1 MNTPEDNQS
10 EMARRIQYIMQVT
23 KQEDQDNRQRKM
35 ASQFMQMMET
45 TRKVEGDEKQK
56 ELAQNFAAMMQQTR
70 SFDSERERLEKAGE
84 NAISDAFAKM
94 MQKTYQL
101 EQENKNQFE
110 FPPDVGI
117 DHFPS
122 AGDKL
127 FHQLIEKLPKRIQR
141 FPKAFKRNPRAV
153 IKYFL
158 AMALG
163 RILAITLY
171 VAAAFIPALP
181 VPESVAG
188 VVGRAPAVFGNAL
201 TAMRGAVIEFSPQA
215 IFTIV
220 ANIPTDINKLI
231 QKVGEFFQY
240 YGQRAGKFSL
250 KAIRHPKWAAG
261 ECWNFLHQQG
271 PLLWRI
277 FKGALGVAFSFFVIK
292 LAMIFLLPLFGGI
305 AITVLGFKISIILV
319 VIVRMAIST
328 GSEVIGKIL
337 GRKIIVMGKYLYNHP
352 EEIVNIAKI
361 LMDEWMSNWMK
372 ENNPSLG
379 VKQWVK
385 DNYNYKTPNND
396 KVKLKK

>member
-1 MNTPEDNQS
+1 MSSQENKQA
-10 EMARRIQYIMQVT
+10 EMAQRINQMMQVT
-23 KQEDQDNRQRKM
+23 KLTDKDNHQQKL
-35 ASQFMQMMET
+35 ASHLMQMMNT
-45 TRKVEGDEKQK
+45 TREIDSDEKRK
-56 ELAQNFAAMMQQTR
+56 NLAQNFAAMMQQTR

-84 NAISDAFAKM
+84 TAISDAFAKI

-101 EQENKNQFE
+101 EEENKKQIEYPADASIE
-110 FPPDVGI
+110 F
-117 DHFPS
+117 FPS
-122 AGDKL
+122 AGDKF
-127 FHQLIEKLPKRIQR
+127 FHSLIEKLPKKIQR
-141 FPKAFKRNPRAV
+141 FPAAFRRNPRAV

-188 VVGRAPAVFGNAL
+188 VVGKAPTVFGSAL
-201 TAMRGAVIEFSPQA
+201 TTMRGAVVEFSPQA
-215 IFTIV
+215 IFAMV
-220 ANIPTDINKLI
+220 SNIPTDINKLI

-240 YGQRAGKFSL
+240 YGRRAGKFFI
-250 KAIRHPKWAAG
+250 KAVRHPKLAAKD
-261 ECWNFLHQQG
+261 CWKFVHHQG

-305 AITVLGFKISIILV
+305 AITVLGFKVSIILV

-337 GRKIIVMGKYLYNHP
+337 GRKVIVMGKYLYNHP
-352 EEIVNIAKI
+352 EEIINISRI

-379 VKQWVK
+379 VKQWV
-385 DNYNYKTPNND
+385 NSNYKPMD
-396 KVKLKK
+396 KDKDKAKK

>member
-1 MNTPEDNQS
+1 MSEQDDKQL
-10 EMARRIQYIMQVT
+10 EMARRFQNMVQVT
-23 KQEDQDNRQRKM
+23 KQDDKDKNQQNL
-35 ASQFMQMMET
+35 AHQFMQMMDT
-45 TRKVEGDEKQK
+45 TRKIDGDEHQK
-56 ELAQNFAAMMQQTR
+56 ALAQNFAAMMQQTR

-84 NAISDAFAKM
+84 TAISDAFAKM
-94 MQKTYQL
+94 MHMTKRL
-101 EQENKNQFE
+101 EEENKNQFE
-110 FPPDVGI
+110 IPTNVSI
-117 DHFPS
+117 EMFPS
-122 AGDKL
+122 AGDKFFNL
-127 FHQLIEKLPKRIQR
+127 LISKLPKKIQR
-141 FPKAFKRNPRAV
+141 FPAAFRRNPRAV

-171 VAAAFIPALP
+171 VVAAFIPALP

-188 VVGRAPAVFGNAL
+188 VVGRAPTVFGSAL
-201 TAMRGAVIEFSPQA
+201 TAMRGAVVEFSPQA

-240 YGQRAGKFSL
+240 YGQRAGKFFVR
-250 KAIRHPKWAAG
+250 AVRHPKWAAK
-261 ECWNFLHQQG
+261 ECWKFIHQQG
-271 PLLWRI
+271 PFLWRI

-328 GSEVIGKIL
+328 GSEFIGRIL

-352 EEIVNIAKI
+352 EEIMKIARI

-379 VKQWVK
+379 VKQWI
-385 DNYNYKTPNND
+385 DSNYKPAD
-396 KVKLKK
+396 KDKEKTKK